1 MKFSTTR
8 FGEIEVNLDESL
20 FFPSGLIGFPELTRF
35 ILLNSSTNGS
45 SPFKWLQSL
54 DDGSI
59 AFILINPLSFKPDYM
74 VEVSD
79 DEICGLELASEESAA
94 ISVIV
99 TMPTNPEEMTANL
112 KAPIIFNVENRR
124 GKQVI
129 LNNPEYLTKHLIG
142 NEIKKNGTLEDS
154 GVSRDLIDKI
164 KKDTSKI
171 QKKEAVNV

>member
-8 FGEIEVNLDESL
+8 FGEIEVNLDESI

-35 ILLNSSTNGS
+35 VLLNSESET

-79 DEICGLELASEESAA
+79 EEITGLELTSEENAA

-99 TMPTNPEEMTANL
+99 TMPSNPEEMTANL
-112 KAPIIFNVENRR
+112 KAPIVFNVENRR

-142 NEIKKNGTLEDS
+142 QEIKKNSVQPTDE
-154 GVSRDLIDKI
+154 VSEDLIDKI

-171 QKKEAVNV
+171 NKKRVVNV

>member
-8 FGEIEVNLDESL
+8 FGEIEVNLDESI

-35 ILLNSSTNGS
+35 VLLNSESEN

-79 DEICGLELASEESAA
+79 EEISGLELTSEENAA

-99 TMPTNPEEMTANL
+99 TMPSNPEEMTANL

-142 NEIKKNGTLEDS
+142 QEIKKNSTKPTDE
-154 GVSRDLIDKI
+154 VSEDLIDKI
-164 KKDTSKI
+164 KKDTSKNN
-171 QKKEAVNV
+171 KNRVVNA